1 MAEFGAHITSSR
13 SSVTSKPSIFEV
25 LAQENLTAALR
36 PAIKHV
42 LKVLADKNP
51 ARFLNLYR
59 FADEIHL
66 FINIILEHVYL
77 KKFGASFAEEFYSLR
92 RETKLTQSQTQPSV
106 LPTNTRIKSLIF
118 LAVFPYLKMKCN
130 NLYERLLYETQNLNQ
145 QIGNKSLHKKLC
157 LAYVSVYPYIHS
169 LFEASMFICQLLYI
183 FGKLDYHSL
192 FLPLAGVRLVW
203 QKPKM
208 NNEMDQVKHNET
220 AVGLVKRMLSI
231 LSNCK
236 DLLITL
242 ITNSLTTSVFFLQF
256 LEWWYN
262 SDKVHNIA
270 ALPIPPA
277 PNKDEYLKDIP
288 NTNCPLCHRTRT
300 NDTALTVSGYV
311 FCYPCIYKYVS
322 SHHRCPVTNYPA
334 TAKSLIRLYKDGL

>member
-220 AVGLVKRMLSI
+220 AVG
-231 LSNCK
+231 
-236 DLLITL
+236 
-242 ITNSLTTSVFFLQF
+242 
-256 LEWWYN
+256 
-262 SDKVHNIA
+262 DKVHNIA